1 MAECSLLCRQGSA
14 AAGDGGVRS
23 PARRSPRA
31 SSRVT
36 YDRTGSAAPALVHER
51 SGNGA
56 VRAGQAV
63 LRAEA
68 AAVHPRTCIP
78 TRCQVG
84 GHCCAWAN
92 PQPPCCTALPPVAAG
107 ACESTAGVGNDGRYH
122 RTAARFGLPR
132 CVPRATLNGAMP
144 AACLHGRPGGR
155 AEHAPARR
163 SRPCQPQDEVPGIW
177 AFVPAMLAIEP
188 AAIGFP
194 LLHRQ
199 QGEARTAPLAG
210 LVGHHTQQ
218 LTANSLPTRLV

>member
-23 PARRSPRA
+23 PARRSPRGGRHPRPVTARRWSAPRCRIFGSLHRPYAPRA

-92 PQPPCCTALPPVAAG
+92 PQPPCCTALPPVAVG
-107 ACESTAGVGNDGRYH
+107 ACGSTAGAGNDGRYH
-122 RTAARFGLPR
+122 RTAARSGLPR
-132 CVPRATLNGAMP
+132 CAASHAQWCHACRLP
-144 AACLHGRPGGR
+144 AWTP
-155 AEHAPARR
+155 RR
-163 SRPCQPQDEVPGIW
+163 SRG
-177 AFVPAMLAIEP
+177 
-188 AAIGFP
+188 
-194 LLHRQ
+194 
-199 QGEARTAPLAG
+199 ARSRPTVTAVSTAG
-210 LVGHHTQQ
+210 
-218 LTANSLPTRLV
+218 